1 MKTFL
6 KDCLL
11 LCLPLCLSVGCT
23 GSDEEKSTSNDDRM
37 QMGITA
43 ENFPVIDGSDSTTP
57 LRTMLVCRLFGLD
70 YSWERRPFTPNP
82 NEDLKMVCPR
92 WSDEQ
97 GVMRSLLLQKMKTNN
112 THESFMNLIDNSVE
126 LIVTARGI
134 SRDEQAYARQKGV
147 ELVEKAVAQDALVFL
162 VNPKNVVKTLTKE
175 QVRNI
180 YTGQIVNWK
189 EVGGADAPIQPYVR
203 NANSGS
209 QEKFETMV
217 MTGLQVKNFPE
228 MQVGRTMLSP
238 YQQLKDDVNGIGF
251 TPYYYYHV
259 IVDNHTTHAIGIDG
273 VQPSGE
279 TILNHAYPYHTYVYV
294 AVRADL
300 DRQSKAYRLFE
311 YLTSPKGQN
320 IVVESGYQPLPPKA
334 VE

>member
-23 GSDEEKSTSNDDRM
+23 GSDEEKSTPNDDRM

-43 ENFPVIDGSDSTTP
+43 ENFPIIDGSDSTTP

-180 YTGQIVNWK
+180 
-189 EVGGADAPIQPYVR
+189 
-203 NANSGS
+203 
-209 QEKFETMV
+209 
-217 MTGLQVKNFPE
+217 
-228 MQVGRTMLSP
+228 
-238 YQQLKDDVNGIGF
+238 
-251 TPYYYYHV
+251 
-259 IVDNHTTHAIGIDG
+259 
-273 VQPSGE
+273 
-279 TILNHAYPYHTYVYV
+279 
-294 AVRADL
+294 
-300 DRQSKAYRLFE
+300 
-311 YLTSPKGQN
+311 
-320 IVVESGYQPLPPKA
+320 
-334 VE
+334 